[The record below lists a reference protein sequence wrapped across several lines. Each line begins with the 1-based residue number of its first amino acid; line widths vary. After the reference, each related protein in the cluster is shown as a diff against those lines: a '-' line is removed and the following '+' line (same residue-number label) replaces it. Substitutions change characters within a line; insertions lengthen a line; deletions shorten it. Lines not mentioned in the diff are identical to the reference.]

1 MNELSICSLLNLG
14 NTRGGV
20 CGLILEDVGGVGM
33 QSRGVHNH
41 SLKRFC
47 THLEKYKEVQIC
59 PMQEDRNREDS
70 TFFGSFD

>member
-33 QSRGVHNH
+33 
-41 SLKRFC
+41 
-47 THLEKYKEVQIC
+47 
-59 PMQEDRNREDS
+59 
-70 TFFGSFD
+70 